1 MATAQPLAV
10 NFIVQNLKNE
20 ILLPNDE
27 IISQG
32 ALGDRMYFIIAGR
45 LSVFIE
51 KKVDIYAIRA
61 IPGLEF
67 YVPF

>member
-1 MATAQPLAV
+1 
-10 NFIVQNLKNE
+10 LKNE

-32 ALGDRMYFIIAGR
+32 TLGDQMYFIIKGR

-61 IPGLEF
+61 IPGLELF
-67 YVPF
+67 VPFSL